1 MKKKSYGFREVSAT
15 KSIAAPALPY
25 QPPRPR
31 RYRPKIALI
40 GCGGVSAVHLR
51 NYQQMD
57 LEVVMLCDVDRSR
70 AEHRAREFFPAAVIT
85 ADYREVLRRD
95 EIQVVDITTHPGVR
109 VPLMRAALAARKH
122 VLSQK
127 PFVLDL
133 DAGERLAD
141 LADRQ
146 GVRLAVNQNGRWA
159 PHWSYLRQ
167 LLQRG
172 TLGELA
178 TIDFTLAWD
187 HSWIAS
193 TPFNTLRHL
202 VLYDFAVHW
211 FDIATVFLGGRRAK
225 SVCATLTTS
234 ASQPFAPPAL
244 AAVIADYGDAQVRWV
259 FNAANRFAQC
269 DRTMLC
275 GSQGTAISQGVNFN
289 NQSVTFTTA
298 RGTASPKLAGSWF
311 TNGFQGTMGELL
323 LAIEENRE
331 PEHSARNNLATLEL
345 AFAALASA
353 ESGKAVTPG
362 KVRRLA
368 GTLLR
373 SCTPGP
379 SLATKVSKN
388 IP

>member
-1 MKKKSYGFREVSAT
+1 MKKKAYGFNEVR
-15 KSIAAPALPY
+15 AARAIVAPKLPY
-25 QPPRPR
+25 EPPRPR
-31 RYRPKIALI
+31 RYCPKIALI
-40 GCGGVSAVHLR
+40 GCGGVAAFHLR
-51 NYQQMD
+51 NYRQMG
-57 LEVVMLCDVDRSR
+57 LNVVMLCDLDRSR
-70 AEHRAREFFPAAVIT
+70 AQQLARDLFPEAAVVT
-85 ADYREVLRRD
+85 DFQKVLRRD
-95 EIQVVDITTHPGVR
+95 DIEVVDLATHPAARVR
-109 VPLMRAALAARKH
+109 LMQAALNARKH

-133 DAGERLAD
+133 AVGQRLAD

-159 PHWSYLRQ
+159 PHWSFLRQ
-167 LLQRG
+167 LVEHR
-172 TLGELA
+172 TLGKLA

-225 SVCATLTTS
+225 SVYATLATS

-244 AAVIADYGDAQVRWV
+244 AAVVADYGDAQTRWV
-259 FNAANRFAQC
+259 FNAANRFDQC

-275 GSQGTAISQGVNFN
+275 GNKGTATSQGANFN
-289 NQSVTFTTA
+289 DQQVTFTTA

-311 TNGFQGTMGELL
+311 TNGFQGAMGELL
-323 LAIEENRE
+323 RAIEENRE

-345 AFAALASA
+345 AFAALGSA
-353 ESGKAVTPG
+353 ESGKPVAPG
-362 KVRRLA
+362 TVRRLSGA
-368 GTLLR
+368 LLR
-373 SCTPGP
+373 SCTPRP
-379 SLATKVSKN
+379 SPSAKVSKKK
-388 IP
+388 P